1 MKKVYRQ
8 NVGAVI
14 IKNNLLW
21 AGKRS
26 DVDVNNDYIGW
37 QFPQGGIEQNE
48 DADTAIYREIFEETG
63 IKKDKIELIKKMPK
77 SLKYD
82 FPHDKK
88 IYASYCG
95 QEQYWYIFRFLGDN
109 SDINL
114 NVTDE
119 KEFIRW
125 NWKTPNFIIN
135 NIVDFK
141 KNTYLLLFHWMK
153 KEKLINLT

>member
-1 MKKVYRQ
+1 MEKVYRQ

-14 IKNNLLW
+14 IKDNLLW

-48 DADTAIYREIFEETG
+48 DADVAVYREIFEETG

-82 FPHDKK
+82 FPSDKK
-88 IYASYCG
+88 IYTSYRG
-95 QEQYWYIFRFLGDN
+95 QEQYWYIFRFLGN
-109 SDINL
+109 NLDIDL
-114 NVTDE
+114 SITDE

-125 NWKTPNFIIN
+125 DWKAPNFIIK

-141 KNTYLLLFHWMK
+141 KNTYLLLFDWMK